1 MQQGSWQNLCS
12 AGGRVRYFFLIDQ
25 TLRVLIYFRFDLE
38 LPVECDDEYWV
49 AEDSEDPFKQ
59 PAGQPSNISYFVAII
74 QLTNVLALVL
84 RKIVSRSIVGIHM
97 IDD

>member
-1 MQQGSWQNLCS
+1 MAEFVLCRRKS
-12 AGGRVRYFFLIDQ
+12 
-25 TLRVLIYFRFDLE
+25 TLLLPDGPNFACADLFRFDLE
-38 LPVECDDEYWV
+38 LPVECDDEYWL

-84 RKIVSRSIVGIHM
+84 RKIVSRSIVGIYT